1 MNTILTY
8 CIHCCQFVIHSG
20 LMIRQPPDVTDRDS
34 GNRNA
39 GESRLSPLRIES
51 AMGRIDSVFLHTP
64 QFQSDLLSD
73 LLNVNLIL
81 KLEMLNPIRC
91 FKGRGADL
99 FLSDLPSTSPMLV
112 CASAGNFGQA
122 LAYCARKRN
131 LQTVVFAAMS
141 ANRMKIER
149 MRHLGADVRLAGS
162 DFDAAKKFAE
172 EFAQAIGGRYVEDGF
187 EPPIS
192 EGAGTIAVELTA
204 DNCVLDYVLVPLG
217 GGALL
222 AGMAAWLRAHS
233 PQTQIIG
240 VCAASAPAMALSLRH
255 GRPHPTAT
263 ATTIADGI
271 AVRAPVPAA
280 LADLHGNVDDVLL
293 VEDKAMVEAMR
304 LLFRHH
310 GLVSEPAGVAGL
322 AAAISEKQRFRGA
335 CVATPICGGN
345 LCDQQVRQWLT
356 N

>member
-1 MNTILTY
+1 MT
-8 CIHCCQFVIHSG
+8 
-20 LMIRQPPDVTDRDS
+20 RQAHGATHRNC
-34 GNRNA
+34 GNRND
-39 GESRLSPLRIES
+39 GESRLSLLRIKN
-51 AMGRIDSVFLHTP
+51 AMSRIDGVFLHTP

-73 LLNVNLIL
+73 LLSVNLIL

-99 FLSDLPSTSPMLV
+99 FLSDLPSGSPTLV

-131 LQTVVFAAMS
+131 LRTVVFAATS
-141 ANRMKIER
+141 ANPMKIER
-149 MRHLGADVRLAGS
+149 MRQMGVDVRLAGS
-162 DFDAAKKFAE
+162 DFDAAKEIAE
-172 EFAQAIGGRYVEDGF
+172 EFAQKTSGRYVEDGF
-187 EPPIS
+187 EPAIS

-204 DNCVLDYVLVPLG
+204 DNRVLDYVLIPLG

-222 AGMAAWLRAHS
+222 AGMAAWFRARS

-240 VCAASAPAMALSLRH
+240 VCAAGAPAMALSFQH

-263 ATTIADGI
+263 AATIADGI

-280 LADLHGNVDDVLL
+280 LADLQGNVDEVLL
-293 VEDKAMVEAMR
+293 VEDEAMVEAMR

-322 AAAISEKQRFRGA
+322 AATISEKERFRGA